1 MLPLLAAVAA
11 AGVLSHVLAGAWA
24 AAAGLAAVALLAF
37 AAISWW
43 RLHRQ
48 VSVIANEW
56 QITVDTVDFPLVT
69 VDAAGRVVRMNR
81 SAMELTG
88 RPYRGNLG
96 RPLAELGAGEPW
108 GTAAGMLSSV
118 AAGETATRQVCEEP
132 GAAPAGDD
140 PPPAMFCE
148 VPAAPAAPAASAEPG
163 ESAARH
169 WEVSVCSIPEPG
181 SGRPGFVVLGRDV
194 GERVRLEE
202 RLRRR
207 ELMSTLGSL
216 VGSVAHEVRGPL
228 YALGSSLDGLERRH
242 GGRAELAPYLPVLR
256 GSVDHLRAL
265 MAALLDYGKPIGQ
278 ELRREPLAPLAEEA
292 RRACAEA
299 AAGRQVAVEVDVDP
313 GLPAVEMDRERL
325 FGALRNLL
333 ENAVQHTPDGG
344 RVTLRARPVADW
356 VEVEV
361 ADTGPGFRHEDLPR
375 LFDPFF
381 SRRSGGTGLGL
392 AIVRRVVEQHGGEV
406 AAANQPGGGASVRLW
421 LPLRRAAA

>member
-11 AGVLSHVLAGAWA
+11 AGALSHVLAGAWA
-24 AAAGLAAVALLAF
+24 AAAGLAALVLLAV
-37 AAISWW
+37 AAVAWR

-48 VSVIANEW
+48 VSVIADEW

-88 RPYRGNLG
+88 RPYRDNLG
-96 RPLAELGAGEPW
+96 RPLAELGPGEPW
-108 GTAAGMLSSV
+108 RTAAGMLAAV
-118 AAGETATRQVCEEP
+118 AAGETATRQVREELA
-132 GAAPAGDD
+132 AAPAGEDR
-140 PPPAMFCE
+140 P
-148 VPAAPAAPAASAEPG
+148 PAASASAPAAAAEPG
-163 ESAARH
+163 EAAAGRH

-207 ELMSTLGSL
+207 ELMSRLGSL
-216 VGSVAHEVRGPL
+216 VGSVAHEVRAPL
-228 YALGSSLDGLERRH
+228 YALGSSLDALERRH

-299 AAGRQVAVEVDVDP
+299 AAGREVEVEIDVDP
-313 GLPAVEMDRERL
+313 GLPPLEMDRERL

-333 ENAVQHTPDGG
+333 ENAVQHTPEGG
-344 RVTLRARPVADW
+344 QVTLRARPAAEW

-381 SRRSGGTGLGL
+381 SRRRGGTGLGL